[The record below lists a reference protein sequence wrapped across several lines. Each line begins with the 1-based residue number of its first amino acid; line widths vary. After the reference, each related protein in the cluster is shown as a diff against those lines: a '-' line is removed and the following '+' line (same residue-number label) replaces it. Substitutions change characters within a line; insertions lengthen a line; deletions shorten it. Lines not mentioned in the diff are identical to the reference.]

1 MKKIKVLSCAGI
13 LASLLLMGCNS
24 DKPVEEPKKDDKQ
37 QQPTPNPQPVVPEKD
52 IANVFILTGQSNM
65 EGQSSHGYDIA
76 NDKWSNNPYLKNAME
91 ELECSAD
98 DIDACVHGIDNVY
111 TSYYGTGYGEL
122 DQANIVH
129 SSAPGSTLEDKIKG
143 NFLKTK
149 VGMGNTDNYMGP
161 ELGLAY
167 KLAEHADEDTPI
179 YFIKCAVSGSGFA
192 QSGTKYNWDIS
203 KEDNY
208 YDLRM
213 KTYVN
218 NCLNLIKETGKDPVI
233 RGFLWQQGES
243 DTDSAKIPL
252 YRDRLD
258 ALLTKFRTD
267 YKEYA
272 EDEDENN
279 IAFIDCYTY
288 DKNGGLVN
296 DLNAVKKAYSEEEG
310 KNNFIVNSSWQIE
323 GGLKL
328 ENGNPGGNGNLHYT
342 TKSCFQVG
350 MAYADIIIDN
360 NLLGE

>member
-1 MKKIKVLSCAGI
+1 MKKIKILSCAGI
-13 LASLLLMGCNS
+13 LASLLIIGCND
-24 DKPVEEPKKDDKQ
+24 DKKEDQKKDNNPPVEE
-37 QQPTPNPQPVVPEKD
+37 EKE

-76 NDKWSNNPYLKNAME
+76 NDKWGSNPYLKTAME
-91 ELECSAD
+91 ELGYDENA
-98 DIDACVHGIDNVY
+98 IDACVHGIDNVY
-111 TSYYGTGYGEL
+111 TSFYGTGYGEL

-129 SSAPGSTLEDKIKG
+129 SSAPGTTLEDKIKG

-167 KLAEHADEDTPI
+167 KLAEKADEDKPI

-218 NCLNLIKETGKDPVI
+218 NCLNLIKETGKAPVI

-243 DTDSAKIPL
+243 DTDESKIPL

-272 EDEDENN
+272 AEEDGDN

-350 MAYADIIIDN
+350 LAYADIIIDN
-360 NLLGE
+360 NLLDD